1 MDKPQ
6 IITHL
11 EKSLNHTLFD
21 VLWIPS
27 SAKFVTLGSS
37 TRAKG
42 TLQIFELGTDKLETI
57 TDLEKSHDLKCG
69 TFGGSSLASRHL
81 CTGDSEGSLQT
92 WDLEQLGKPVFSV
105 RAHQQMINSV
115 DGVGGTGRQ
124 QGAPELVTGGR
135 DGSVKVWDVRQEA
148 PVAVMEPAEG
158 EPRRDCWTVAFG
170 NSYNAEERCV
180 CAGYDN
186 GDIKLFDLR
195 AMKVRWETNVK
206 NGVCCVQFDR
216 RDIEMNKIVAT
227 TLESG
232 VLAFDGR
239 TQHPERGLTCLREKA
254 HKSTVWCVRHL
265 PQNRDIFMTCGGSG
279 SLNLW
284 QYTYPAKRRERDAG
298 GDYGVMG
305 TLTQLQSGVVS
316 SQPVSALAWS
326 PDKRG
331 LCACI
336 AFDQTVRV
344 LIVTKL
350 QLYG

>member
-11 EKSLNHTLFD
+11 EKSLNHTLYD
-21 VLWIPS
+21 VLWVPS
-27 SAKFVTLGSS
+27 SAKLVTLGSS
-37 TRAKG
+37 TKAKG
-42 TLQIFELGTDKLETI
+42 LLHIHEIGAEELESVKEV
-57 TDLEKSHDLKCG
+57 EKPQAFKCG
-69 TFGGSSLASRHL
+69 TFGGSSLADRHL
-81 CTGDSEGSLQT
+81 ATGDAEGMLQT
-92 WDLEQLGKPVFSV
+92 WDLDNLGKPLFSV
-105 RAHQQMINSV
+105 RAHDKMINAL
-115 DGVGGTGRQ
+115 DGVGGSGRQ
-124 QGAPELVTGGR
+124 QGAPELATGGR
-135 DGSVKVWDVRQEA
+135 DGSVKVWDVRQET

-158 EPRRDCWTVAFG
+158 EARRDCWTIGFG
-170 NSYNAEERCV
+170 NSFNRSERCL

-195 AMKVRWETNVK
+195 AMKLRWETNCK
-206 NGVCCVQFDR
+206 NGVCSVQFDR

-232 VLAFDGR
+232 ILIFDAR
-239 TQHPERGLTCLREKA
+239 TQHPERGLTCLTERA

-279 SLNLW
+279 SMNLW
-284 QYTYPAKRRERDAG
+284 LYKYPTKRKETDAG

-305 TLTQLQSGVVS
+305 TVQQLQNGIVS
-316 SQPVSALAWS
+316 TQPVSAMDWS

-336 AFDQTVRV
+336 AFDQVVRV

-350 QLYG
+350 QLYN

>member
-1 MDKPQ
+1 
-6 IITHL
+6 
-11 EKSLNHTLFD
+11 
-21 VLWIPS
+21 
-27 SAKFVTLGSS
+27 
-37 TRAKG
+37 
-42 TLQIFELGTDKLETI
+42 
-57 TDLEKSHDLKCG
+57 
-69 TFGGSSLASRHL
+69 
-81 CTGDSEGSLQT
+81 
-92 WDLEQLGKPVFSV
+92 
-105 RAHQQMINSV
+105 MINSL
-115 DGVGGTGRQ
+115 DGVGGAGRQ

-135 DGSVKVWDVRQEA
+135 DGSVKVWDVRQEV

-170 NSYNAEERCV
+170 NSYNTEERCV

-232 VLAFDGR
+232 VLVFDGR
-239 TQHPERGLTCLREKA
+239 TQHPERGLTCLRERA

-284 QYTYPAKRRERDAG
+284 QYTYPAKRRDRDAG
-298 GDYGVMG
+298 GDFGVMG
-305 TLTQLQSGVVS
+305 TLTQLQSGIVS
-316 SQPVSALAWS
+316 SQPVSALDWS

>member
-11 EKSLNHTLFD
+11 EKSMNHTLYD
-21 VLWIPS
+21 VVWIPS

-37 TRAKG
+37 TRARG
-42 TLQIFELGTDKLETI
+42 TLHIFELGSEALEPI
-57 TDLEKSHDLKCG
+57 KSVEKPQGLKCG
-69 TFGGSSLASRHL
+69 TFAGSSLADRHL
-81 CTGDSEGSLQT
+81 ATGDHEGSLQT
-92 WDLEQLGKPVFSV
+92 WDLEHLSKPVYSV
-105 RAHQQMINSV
+105 RAHQKMVNAL
-115 DGVGGTGRQ
+115 DGVGGAGRQ
-124 QGAPELVTGGR
+124 QGAPELVTGSN
-135 DGSVKVWDVRQEA
+135 DGSVKVWDVRQET

-170 NSYNAEERCV
+170 NSYSATERCV

-206 NGVCCVQFDR
+206 NGVCSVQFDR
-216 RDIEMNKIVAT
+216 RDIEMNKIAAT

-232 VLAFDGR
+232 VHVFDAR
-239 TQHPERGLTCLREKA
+239 TQHPERGLACLTERA
-254 HKSTVWCVRHL
+254 HKSTVWRVRHL
-265 PQNRDIFMTCGGSG
+265 PQNRDIFMTTGGSG

-284 QYTYPAKRRERDAG
+284 HYTYPGKRRERDAG
-298 GDYGVMG
+298 GDFGVMG
-305 TLTQLQSGVVS
+305 TLTQLQNGIVS
-316 SQPVSALAWS
+316 SQPVCAFDWS

-331 LCACI
+331 LCACV

-344 LIVTKL
+344 IIVTKL
-350 QLYG
+350 QLFN